1 MVDMGFFHGM
11 IMYLNCVFEV
21 FLFYHYLNT
30 WFPFY
35 EEDKKIRIL
44 ESGIFAALIFG
55 INLVG
60 NFYLN
65 LLCIPLVL
73 TFFSW
78 LLFREKIKVLLFYVF
93 FFYAMLCIVE
103 FVCFHIYRALG
114 ISIAITEDSWIF
126 RLAVEKICE
135 FMILMQMIRKK
146 HPYLSKDQFFSDLK
160 SLFILPV
167 SVLILLNGFLISDWY
182 PYGYSVICLG
192 GILIILSNIVNF
204 FVVEKLIITENKVKN
219 QEMMKLKT
227 DLEHNH
233 YQRMQEINEEYAGY
247 IHEMKHIVQT
257 MKQLV
262 EEESHYGLRKL
273 ADEASEL
280 LKRKSPG
287 SKKFYTHDA
296 VLNAI
301 LIEREKEAQNRGICY
316 EVQVQPDVQIDF
328 ISETDKI
335 RIFGNLMDNAVK
347 AAGECE
353 NGRLSASLYRGNES
367 LVVFQISNNF
377 KHQRKK
383 RGGKYLTTKEDEA
396 RHGFGLQMVQEL
408 AEKYHGILNIE
419 EERDQFKVV
428 VILSNIQKTV
438 KK

>member
-1 MVDMGFFHGM
+1 M
-11 IMYLNCVFEV
+11 
-21 FLFYHYLNT
+21 
-30 WFPFY
+30 
-35 EEDKKIRIL
+35 
-44 ESGIFAALIFG
+44 
-55 INLVG
+55 
-60 NFYLN
+60 
-65 LLCIPLVL
+65 
-73 TFFSW
+73 
-78 LLFREKIKVLLFYVF
+78 
-93 FFYAMLCIVE
+93 E

-167 SVLILLNGFLISDWY
+167 SVLILLNGFLIRDWY

-257 MKQLV
+257 MKLLV

-316 EVQVQPDVQIDF
+316 EVQVQPDAQIDF

-335 RIFGNLMDNAVK
+335 RIFGNLMDNALK

-353 NGRLSASLYRGNES
+353 AGRLFASLYRGNES

-383 RGGKYLTTKEDEA
+383 SGGKYLTTKEDEA

-419 EERDQFKVV
+419 EGRDQFKVV